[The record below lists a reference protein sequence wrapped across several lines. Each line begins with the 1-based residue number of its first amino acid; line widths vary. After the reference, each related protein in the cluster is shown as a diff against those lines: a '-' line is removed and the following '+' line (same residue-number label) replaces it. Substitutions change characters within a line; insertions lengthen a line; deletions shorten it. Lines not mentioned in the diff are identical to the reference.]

1 MMRRYGFFLAA
12 PGFFLLASAMP
23 VFSYAATAAYD
34 LGTGNTLFNRVIKPL
49 AAPVVSSEKKEPSAV
64 FQQLAQRPPVAI
76 VDDLRTIVI
85 EEKDPLVQFCAM
97 QADAYA
103 LRDADLM
110 RDVTLALRKDS
121 GLFAKIVQVR
131 QSIMQQW
138 EQWFDAE
145 KKEETYAALL
155 AAYEKELKKQ
165 KIVSSDSAAEF
176 ARRTVLADY
185 RNAEFVDQMLQ
196 SIRGSAYYSLLFFVL
211 GYPITDGEK
220 IAREVNGVALNDQ
233 STRQRM
239 LADMIVAYRREYDAI
254 FATACISS
262 GLTFVR
268 ESEANAK
275 FFKTCMRNE
284 YSNTSAVAS
293 DLSSA
298 DELSPRFDAIL
309 SAARAYAHKEAASF
323 MNAKCAKITQ
333 LLTLFAARLEVV
345 RVSDSLFTYPTA
357 DQASREK
364 LSEGSL
370 QSILLGLAY
379 RVSQQLLMR
388 HEYIITSQQIQSFF
402 VQEYQGQH
410 RLQHI
415 STDVL
420 KGERFLK
427 SSQEVEKAQRKSF
440 EARCAVLFGDIDFL
454 LQGAFDADVQSAL
467 VEYDIAQGA
476 ELYKKLMI
484 AACQKNAARWQIVT
498 SERQNRMLQMS
509 TGMIQKLQQEVWA
522 YLQTLGIIMSDTEG
536 LPDQYKACIESL
548 QWQEGQRAS
557 FTTQAPLF
565 FSSLS
570 RSKKGRVTGSPGRY
584 QALYKFFWLC
594 VGGRLLADVAL
605 AGQSSVQG
613 DGEVDQKVL
622 ASQVQE
628 LSQRVSEQISA
639 APEDDSLAGALTQ
652 AQKKLS
658 SFGATMSSRVEQLK
672 GNALRYASGQS
683 GMKGVNTDILYS
695 LQDSTQ
701 MLKGM
706 QESVRSIF
714 DKSTQASDRLIG
726 SIKASL
732 ILVDRCVDLCSKQMT
747 SLEKGFQKFYDKVN
761 KYPSIGTMIRRF
773 VGGSIKSMLTE
784 VNRDNE
790 VPLARIK
797 QALADMQLVL
807 QGKKSSTELKI

>member
-1 MMRRYGFFLAA
+1 MGVVMRRYYFSFAA
-12 PGFFLLASAMP
+12 AAGGFFLLASAMS
-23 VFSYAATAAYD
+23 VFSDAATVEYD
-34 LGTGNTLFNRVIKPL
+34 LGAGNPLFNRAVRPL
-49 AAPVVSSEKKEPSAV
+49 AAPVVSSEKKEQSAV
-64 FQQLAQRPPVAI
+64 FQQLSQRSPVAI

-97 QADAYA
+97 EMTEYT

-110 RDVTLALRKDS
+110 RDVTLALSKNSD
-121 GLFAKIVQVR
+121 LLAKIVQVR

-145 KKEETYAALL
+145 KKEEMYAALL
-155 AAYEKELKKQ
+155 TAYEKELKKQ
-165 KIVSSDSAAEF
+165 KIVSADSAAEF

-185 RNAEFVDQMLQ
+185 RNADFVGQMLQ

-211 GYPITDGEK
+211 GYPITGEQ

-268 ESEANAK
+268 ESEAKAK

-293 DLSSA
+293 D
-298 DELSPRFDAIL
+298 LSPRFDAIL

-427 SSQEVEKAQRKSF
+427 SSQEFEKAQRKSF

-484 AACQKNAARWQIVT
+484 AACQKNAARWRIVT

-509 TGMIQKLQQEVWA
+509 TGMIKKLQQDVWA
-522 YLQTLGIIMSDTEG
+522 YLQTLGIIMTDEKG
-536 LPDQYKACIESL
+536 LPEQYKECIESL

-570 RSKKGRVTGSPGRY
+570 RSKKGRVTGSPERY

-594 VGGRLLADVAL
+594 VGGRLLADVAI
-605 AGQSSVQG
+605 AGQSSAQG
-613 DGEVDQKVL
+613 ESEVNQDVL

-628 LSQRVSEQISA
+628 LSQRVSEQTFTT
-639 APEDDSLAGALTQ
+639 PEDESLAGALTQ

-695 LQDSTQ
+695 LKDSTQ
-701 MLKGM
+701 MLTGM

-714 DKSTQASDRLIG
+714 EKSTQASDRLIG

-773 VGGSIKSMLTE
+773 VGGSIKSMLTD

-807 QGKKSSTELKI
+807 QGKKRSTELQI